1 MIIRTELVVWHG
13 DFMRLSVFGLG
24 YVGCVSA
31 ACFAKEGHEVVGV
44 DVNPTKVEIIND
56 GRSPIVE
63 PGMDEL
69 IAEVVAAGRLRATTA
84 AKEAIESSDV
94 SLVCV
99 GTPSAPNGS
108 LNLTYVKRVCEE
120 IGAAIE
126 GKSRPHTVVIRST
139 MLPGTIEGVVVPTL
153 EIYSGKKVGRDIG
166 ICINP
171 EFLREGSSLAD
182 FYSPPFTLIGADD
195 EETARMVSRLYARIE
210 APLFVT
216 SIKSAEMVKYAC
228 NCFHALKVSF
238 ANEIG
243 NICKALGIDSHEV
256 MEIFCRDT
264 KLNLSPYYLKPG
276 FAFGG
281 SCLPKDLRAIMYK
294 AKELDVEAPVLS
306 AILPSNRLQVERA
319 VEMVLRTGKKR
330 IGVLGMSFKA
340 GTDDLRESPMVAL
353 IETLI
358 GKGLQLAIYDKDVS
372 LARLFGANKEYIE
385 REIPHISKLMRN
397 DLKEVI
403 DEAEVIVVGNRS
415 PEFREIEKM
424 RRDGQKIIDL
434 VRLFEEK
441 KSGDWYEGICW

>member
-1 MIIRTELVVWHG
+1 
-13 DFMRLSVFGLG
+13 MRLSVFGLG

-126 GKSRPHTVVIRST
+126 GKSRSHTVVIRST